1 MIPSWGYPPQ
11 KRPDPGRYGLP
22 KRIITYRSSAGPLIG
37 APRGKNRKIA
47 MRQARASGWMG
58 QSSSRALR
66 LAVAALGVGLVMT
79 AGAVRAQD
87 ADDEDKTFEE
97 KIIEGIMAGIGGTN
111 MDNRGID
118 YRERSPL
125 VVPPKLDL
133 PPPQTAATEVKDPNW
148 PKDPDEARRKA
159 AIARRKKENKDPVE
173 AARVLTP
180 SELNAGRT
188 AAPVRTNND
197 PVQPGDSVNNPV
209 LSPSQLGFDGKLST
223 IFGGNKTE
231 VAPFKGEPTRESLTQ
246 PPAGY
251 QTPSPNF
258 AYGTGPKE
266 SLNKDYNPAAGK
278 YGD

>member
-1 MIPSWGYPPQ
+1 
-11 KRPDPGRYGLP
+11 
-22 KRIITYRSSAGPLIG
+22 
-37 APRGKNRKIA
+37 
-47 MRQARASGWMG
+47 MRETEASDWIVRN
-58 QSSSRALR
+58 SPAALRRALR
-66 LAVAALGVGLVMT
+66 LSVVALGIGLVMA
-79 AGAVRAQD
+79 AGAARAQD
-87 ADDEDKTFEE
+87 DDEDDKTFEE
-97 KIIEGIMAGIGGTN
+97 KVIEGIMAGIGGTN

-133 PPPQTAATEVKDPNW
+133 PPPVAASSEVKDPNW

-159 AIARRKKENKDPVE
+159 AIARRKKDNKDPVE

-266 SLNKDYNPAAGK
+266 SLNKEYNPAAGK

>member
-1 MIPSWGYPPQ
+1 
-11 KRPDPGRYGLP
+11 
-22 KRIITYRSSAGPLIG
+22 
-37 APRGKNRKIA
+37 
-47 MRQARASGWMG
+47 MRETEASGWIVRNPPAALR
-58 QSSSRALR
+58 RALR
-66 LAVAALGVGLVMT
+66 LSVVALGIGLVMT
-79 AGAVRAQD
+79 AGAARAQD
-87 ADDEDKTFEE
+87 DDEDGKTFEE
-97 KIIEGIMAGIGGTN
+97 KVIEGIMAGIGGTN

-125 VVPPKLDL
+125 VVPPRLDL
-133 PPPQTAATEVKDPNW
+133 PPPVAASSEVKDPNW

-197 PVQPGDSVNNPV
+197 PVQPGDSINNPV
-209 LSPSQLGFDGKLST
+209 LSPSQLGFDGKFSSL
-223 IFGGNKTE
+223 FGGNKAE

-266 SLNKDYNPAAGK
+266 SLNKEYNPAAGK